1 MRWRDS
7 CDGANL
13 GGAYNERIA
22 KMGQR
27 ANLVIVRRHTWS
39 LYYDHWCAN
48 RLDIELFWGPR
59 LAADF
64 IEQRE
69 PRSDRNDW
77 LDEVWCEGAVVLDED
92 RKALVWYG
100 GEDIGYDIPRRRAFL
115 DLMKCQWQGWEIR
128 WATGSI
134 VEIGCYLGL
143 PADKFLVDT
152 DLKEGFTVLTEDPE
166 ANDTLLTVRRQ
177 GQRLAARIYGDEEA
191 LELGSSQFTTLLQAA
206 REPSLV
212 WTGNMPTGGLHIDVD
227 ARSLR
232 YWRAKPVAGIED
244 RVRRGWSGWQTEW
257 LEDYFEEH
265 LRIASMD
272 IQLPHQDISDLQRG
286 ELRRIRES
294 CTHLASNPARRIS
307 AAMFKSAQVNPLT
320 DVNRSSAG
328 SETEKLRLL
337 DILESRS
344 PIRHD

>member
-1 MRWRDS
+1 
-7 CDGANL
+7 
-13 GGAYNERIA
+13 
-22 KMGQR
+22 MGQR
-27 ANLVIVRRHTWS
+27 ANLVIVRRHTWR

-69 PRSDRNDW
+69 PLSDCNDW
-77 LDEVWCEGAVVLDED
+77 LDEVWCEGAAILDED
-92 RKALVWYG
+92 RKSLVRYG
-100 GEDIGYDIPRRRAFL
+100 GEDIEYDIPLRRAFL

-128 WATGSI
+128 WAAGGI
-134 VEIGCYLGL
+134 VEVGGYLGL

-152 DLKEGFTVLTEDPE
+152 DLEEGFTVLTEHPE

-191 LELGSSQFTTLLQAA
+191 LELGQSQLTMLLQAE

-227 ARSLR
+227 AQSLS
-232 YWRAKPVAGIED
+232 YWQAKPAAGIEA
-244 RVRRGWSGWQTEW
+244 RVRRGWSEWQTEW
-257 LEDYFEEH
+257 LEDRFEEH

-272 IQLPHQDISDLQRG
+272 IQLPHQNGSDLQRSVLHH
-286 ELRRIRES
+286 LRNS
-294 CTHLASNPARRIS
+294 CTHLASPPARRIS
-307 AAMFKSAQVNPLT
+307 AAMFKSAQVNPWT
-320 DVNRSSAG
+320 DVNRSSTG
-328 SETEKLRLL
+328 SEAEKLRLL
-337 DILESRS
+337 DSLESRA